1 MGHRQAFGP
10 SSALYT
16 VPARSGAPSQSDNA
30 GRDRGA
36 PGSVDADRGEPRCQ
50 RVLGKRL
57 CNASSVLGMATAR
70 SRSSKIGRK
79 AACRR
84 SSPHGAVTR
93 CCLYGCAKKASLL
106 HRADCY
112 RDVGLGGSPG
122 RRAAITAVD
131 FAKAT
136 VIPVEASDPNG
147 PAAVLVESHIRTRR
161 QRPKSDNEC
170 VHRFGIFAEQS
181 LMRSRRALQC
191 WKPVLKH
198 SSDSAFADRRRA
210 LTLRSPAGPRS

>member
-1 MGHRQAFGP
+1 MGGTRP
-10 SSALYT
+10 RY
-16 VPARSGAPSQSDNA
+16 ARHSGAVFSLKYHVVWCPKY
-30 GRDRGA
+30 RREVLV
-36 PGSVDADRGEPRCQ
+36 PPVDT
-50 RVLGKRL
+50 RL
-57 CNASSVLGMATAR
+57 K
-70 SRSSKIGRK
+70 KIIGTV
-79 AACRR
+79 AAE
-84 SSPHGAVTR
+84 
-93 CCLYGCAKKASLL
+93 YGFTVHAIEVMPDHVVPKKASLL

-112 RDVGLGGSPG
+112 RDVSLGGSPG

-198 SSDSAFADRRRA
+198 SSDSAVQASRTDVERLPFDRPLA
-210 LTLRSPAGPRS
+210 LG